1 MRRGLTAVTA
11 GWCDRSRSQAEPPKK
26 MGATRRIGCHGM
38 RTRAEPYYSSSRIP
52 SDQKTNLGP
61 QGLFCW
67 HVRATPAGALAKVL
81 ENRRMMLAPTRLTR
95 FDSPRLH
102 PSLERAARAR
112 AKDALRSFSE
122 GGHFL
127 CLHNR

>member
-1 MRRGLTAVTA
+1 
-11 GWCDRSRSQAEPPKK
+11 
-26 MGATRRIGCHGM
+26 
-38 RTRAEPYYSSSRIP
+38 
-52 SDQKTNLGP
+52 P

-81 ENRRMMLAPTRLTR
+81 EKPPDDAGSCSTHEVR
-95 FDSPRLH
+95 FH
-102 PSLERAARAR
+102 PPPSFARRAARAR

-127 CLHNR
+127 CLHNRARPSYEWHATTRKLSGMSCTGTLYSL